1 MNDILSSAKYLHP
14 YQISLR
20 YRVASSVIERGNGR
34 EGRGGEEEDEGAMQ
48 GKEEDRQREKERER
62 EREKDTDKV
71 DEDSSSGMAVLKKIS
86 TIASSFMQVAH
97 YSDLP
102 TYWFIYLFVNFE
114 DTPRFASIL
123 AVISRVSLFFSRLV
137 QADIVYAR
145 GRGRM
150 GRSQHPMDACR
161 AAVLSAG
168 GIVTAAALTCIT
180 EMELQVQHDL
190 IK

>member
-1 MNDILSSAKYLHP
+1 MHTSF
-14 YQISLR
+14 
-20 YRVASSVIERGNGR
+20 
-34 EGRGGEEEDEGAMQ
+34 
-48 GKEEDRQREKERER
+48 
-62 EREKDTDKV
+62 
-71 DEDSSSGMAVLKKIS
+71 
-86 TIASSFMQVAH
+86 IAS
-97 YSDLP
+97 
-102 TYWFIYLFVNFE
+102 T
-114 DTPRFASIL
+114 L
-123 AVISRVSLFFSRLV
+123 AVISYVLLLISRLV

-180 EMELQVQHDL
+180 EMELQVRHDL

>member
-1 MNDILSSAKYLHP
+1 
-14 YQISLR
+14 
-20 YRVASSVIERGNGR
+20 
-34 EGRGGEEEDEGAMQ
+34 MQ
-48 GKEEDRQREKERER
+48 GKEEDRQREKDRERER
-62 EREKDTDKV
+62 ERDTDKV

-86 TIASSFMQVAH
+86 TIACSFMQVAH
-97 YSDLP
+97 YSDHP
-102 TYWFIYLFVNFE
+102 IYLFFCLFISKM
-114 DTPRFASIL
+114 PRISCSLSPTFMHTSFIASIL
-123 AVISRVSLFFSRLV
+123 AVINYVSLLFSRLV

-180 EMELQVQHDL
+180 EMELQVQHEF
-190 IK
+190 IKLHLRMIR